1 MSKLSNRINNLS
13 ESETIKMSRI
23 ARELTAQGFN
33 VINLSLGE
41 PDFKTPLHIREAA
54 KEAIDTGY
62 SHYPPIS
69 GYMDLRQAISDKFKR
84 ENNLDYKVSEI
95 VVSTGAKQ
103 SICNAAMCLL
113 NPGEEVILPIPYW
126 VTYVEITKLAEG
138 IPVYI
143 HTDIKNDFKITP
155 EQLKAAINPKSKLLI
170 FSSPCNPSGS
180 VYSKEELKALAEVI
194 AAVPDLYI
202 ISDEIYEHINFVGKH
217 ESIAQFDFI
226 KDRVIT
232 INGVSKAFA
241 MTGWRIGYMGAPEWI
256 AKACDKLQGQV
267 TSAASS
273 IAERAAL
280 AALTMD
286 LTPTLEMRDQF
297 HKRRDIALSM
307 MKEIPGF
314 ILNEPKGAFFIFP
327 DVSYYFGK
335 TDGKTTINNS
345 HDLSNYILYNAYVS
359 IVSGDAFGDE
369 NCIRFSYAA
378 SELLIIEAI
387 SRIKA
392 ALEKLH

>member
-1 MSKLSNRINNLS
+1 MTKLSNRITNLS

-23 ARELTAQGFN
+23 SRELSAQGFN

-41 PDFKTPLHIREAA
+41 PDFKTPEHIREAA
-54 KEAIDTGY
+54 KKAIDDGY

-69 GYMDLRQAISDKFKR
+69 GYIDLRQAISDKFKR

-103 SICNAAMCLL
+103 SICNVALCLV
-113 NPGEEVILPIPYW
+113 NPCEEVILPIPYW

-138 IPVYI
+138 KPVYI

-155 EQLKAAINPKSKLLI
+155 EQLKAAITPKSKLII

-180 VYSKEELKALAEVI
+180 VYSKEELKGIAEVI
-194 AAVPDLYI
+194 ASYPDLYI
-202 ISDEIYEHINFVGKH
+202 ISDEIYEHINFIGKH

-280 AALTMD
+280 AALSMD
-286 LTPTLEMRDQF
+286 LTPTYEMRDQF
-297 HKRRDIALSM
+297 LKRRDIALKM
-307 MKEIPGF
+307 MKQIPGF
-314 ILNEPKGAFFIFP
+314 IVNEPKGAFFIFP

-335 TDGKTTINNS
+335 TDGTNTINNA
-345 HDLSNYILYNAYVS
+345 HDLSMYILNNAYVS
-359 IVSGDAFGDE
+359 IVSGDAFGDS

-378 SELLIIEAI
+378 SELQIIEAI

-392 ALEKLH
+392 ALEKFH

>member
-1 MSKLSNRINNLS
+1 
-13 ESETIKMSRI
+13 
-23 ARELTAQGFN
+23 
-33 VINLSLGE
+33 V
-41 PDFKTPLHIREAA
+41 
-54 KEAIDTGY
+54 
-62 SHYPPIS
+62 PI
-69 GYMDLRQAISDKFKR
+69 
-84 ENNLDYKVSEI
+84 
-95 VVSTGAKQ
+95 
-103 SICNAAMCLL
+103 
-113 NPGEEVILPIPYW
+113 
-126 VTYVEITKLAEG
+126 
-138 IPVYI
+138 YI

-155 EQLKAAINPKSKLLI
+155 EQLKAAITPKTKLLI

-180 VYSKEELKALAEVI
+180 VYSKEELKGLAEVI
-194 AAVPDLYI
+194 ASYPDIYI

-286 LTPTLEMRDQF
+286 LTPTYEMRDQF
-297 HKRRDIALSM
+297 LKRRDIALSM

-335 TDGKTTINNS
+335 TDGKTVVNNAN
-345 HDLSNYILYNAYVS
+345 DLSMYILYNAYVS
-359 IVSGDAFGDE
+359 IVSGEAFGDK

-378 SELLIIEAI
+378 SELQIIEAI